1 MAKQITQDPDKKYS
15 ILIHNLDKRIYDAVV
30 KMSSEERRSIGKQ
43 AELLL
48 AKQLKIK
55 L

>member
-1 MAKQITQDPDKKYS
+1 MAKQTAPTESRKYS

-30 KMSSEERRSIGKQ
+30 KMSVEERRSIGKQ